1 MQVDPVAF
9 GHAKIEQSV
18 GGPVDDPVEL
28 PVRIAVTHRVCTT
41 DFHLIVQ
48 TWRRQG
54 LLLRVLK
61 DEERLVRK
69 GPGLLLEDLPQCTLP
84 NDGHGHGVL
93 LQSAGMTG
101 STLIPSRERVCQ
113 DMSYPHRPFRR

>member
-9 GHAKIEQSV
+9 GHAKIKQSV
-18 GGPVDDPVEL
+18 GGAVDYPVEL
-28 PVRIAVTHRVCTT
+28 PVRIAVTRQVCTT

-61 DEERLVRK
+61 D
-69 GPGLLLEDLPQCTLP
+69 
-84 NDGHGHGVL
+84 
-93 LQSAGMTG
+93 
-101 STLIPSRERVCQ
+101 
-113 DMSYPHRPFRR
+113 